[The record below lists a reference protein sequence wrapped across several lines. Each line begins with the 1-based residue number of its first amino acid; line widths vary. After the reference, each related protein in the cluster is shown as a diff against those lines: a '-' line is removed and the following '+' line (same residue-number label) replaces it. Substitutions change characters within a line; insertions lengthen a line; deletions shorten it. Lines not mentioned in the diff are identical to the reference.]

1 MRRVNSWKVAIALLL
16 AIATSLTTMQVTNLF
31 AYQNGTS
38 IENQWATATVE
49 YGIGDPFVMK
59 YNGMY
64 YLYVSSLDGQQG
76 IKVWSSQNMVDWKY
90 KGFCNEN
97 DSVITGAY
105 APEVTYWNGTFYMY
119 TAAPGGEQHRVL
131 TSTSPTGPFVRQ
143 GDVLSDPNDLID
155 GSVYI
160 DDDAGATK
168 YFLHAGGSCIEYSI
182 LNQNMLIGS
191 GKYTIPAATI
201 AGLWTEG
208 PSIFKRNGKYYMTY
222 TGNHVLAD
230 NYRIEYAVGDSI
242 SSFQEPTEN
251 LLLINTEEGITGLG
265 HNSIVVG
272 PDLDTR
278 YIVYHSLVSNTSA
291 PERRLNIDRIVFNG
305 EKMEVQGP
313 TWWEVEDPK
322 LPEFSDYMKNTT
334 NWTAVSGSAKA
345 SGGTMELGATAEVRS
360 KQKTTADYTAE
371 FNLWLS
377 STSSGAKAGAI
388 VSFTDSN
395 NYAYVYIDP
404 QSNKVFFQT
413 KVKGTTATSSA
424 SLPSEYAGKN
434 NVLRKITVKKEGNT
448 FDIYVDDRLLITAS
462 ATLSGGYIGLKTENC
477 STKFGYTAFSST
489 VNGNQD
495 KDTVKPTGS
504 AMDAVHANSASWTY
518 QTGTLTESGAGLK
531 SEYVKGMSKGNSLTF
546 KIDAQET
553 SYYSAEIRAKA
564 QAGTTVS
571 IAVDGKVVAKD
582 VSLTKSDGFMT
593 DVIRNVKIAES
604 ANTVTI
610 TVTAGSMDFYS
621 LKLAKGA
628 DIYETKQTQS
638 AMDFEWLSGSWS
650 DNGTTIS
657 ATNSATWSIA
667 SYGNENWGDYEVE
680 ADVNLKNG
688 SDAGLLVRLKY
699 ATDASDATYGIGGC
713 QNGDYHYGYYAYI
726 TTSGV
731 CLGKQMF
738 HWQFLTSSTQSLSN
752 NKTYRL
758 KVRAE
763 GANIKVWLDG
773 KLMIDYT
780 DKEQPLLSGKI
791 GMRAHMSL
799 AEYKNMTLTH
809 LNTATPVNAQ
819 VTLTAGATAI
829 NKNNFQ
835 LYSSADGK
843 GYEMKDGGI
852 DFNNGLNRNVK
863 GVLKNSVGVDGTVS
877 CTLDLPGTGGFGVG
891 LLVRCKRSYFGNG
904 IDDLD
909 GLGVQLER
917 GGNGSVNV
925 KVYEWSN
932 KAWKGVVAETNIKN
946 YFVNQADKRAYLA
959 VQLKGNAMTVYVDGT
974 KYLTVDI
981 SKWSGD
987 SSRTAIGFRSQN
999 SAHVMLSNFTYST
1012 QTNSVPTVP
1021 PTVKPTATPNVTTA
1035 TPNGTT
1041 PGATAAGAT
1050 TAGAT
1055 VAGATVDVPTET
1067 QAGTTGQ
1074 ASTATVGSTAEGATS
1089 ATPTAGSGGTVE
1101 EPQDSGWVLYVVI
1114 GVIILAAIGGVVVLV
1129 VLRKRGEKT

>member
-1 MRRVNSWKVAIALLL
+1 MKNLGKMAITLILVMATIVTALP
-16 AIATSLTTMQVTNLF
+16 TTNLL

-38 IENQWATATVE
+38 IEEQWATSTVE
-49 YGIGDPFVMK
+49 YGIGDPFIMK
-59 YNGMY
+59 YNGMF

-76 IKVWSSQNMVDWKY
+76 IKVWSSTNMVDWKY
-90 KGFCNEN
+90 EGFCNNN
-97 DSVITGAY
+97 DGVITGAY

-131 TSTSPTGPFVRQ
+131 TAKSPTGPFVRQ
-143 GDVLSDPNDLID
+143 GDVFTDPDDLID
-155 GSVYI
+155 GSVFI
-160 DDDAGATK
+160 DDNEAATK
-168 YFLHAGGSCIEYSI
+168 YFLHSGGSCIEYGF
-182 LNQNMLIGS
+182 LRTDMLTGS
-191 GKYTIPAATI
+191 GKYTIPAASI
-201 AGLWTEG
+201 SGMWTEG

-222 TGNHVLAD
+222 TGNHVCAD
-230 NYRIEYAVGDSI
+230 NYRIEYAVSDDPTN
-242 SSFQEPTEN
+242 FKEPTEN

-265 HNSIVVG
+265 HNSTVVG

-313 TWWEVEDPK
+313 TWWEVQNPK

-334 NWTAVSGSAKA
+334 NWTTVSGSVKA

-371 FNLWLS
+371 FNFWMNG
-377 STSSGAKAGAI
+377 TSNNSKAGAI
-388 VSFTDSN
+388 VSYQDNN
-395 NYAYVYIDP
+395 NYAYAYIEP
-404 QSNKVFFQT
+404 KSNKVFFQT
-413 KVKGTTATSSA
+413 KVKGTTTTSSA
-424 SLPSEYAGKN
+424 SLPSEYAGTN
-434 NVLRKITVKKEGNT
+434 NVLRKIMVKKEGNT
-448 FDIYVDDRLLITAS
+448 FDIYVDDRLLITKDA
-462 ATLSGGYIGLKTENC
+462 ALVAGYIGLKTENC
-477 STKFGYTAFSST
+477 TAKFGYTAFSST

-504 AMDAVHANSASWTY
+504 AMDAVHANSASWSY
-518 QTGTLTESGAGLK
+518 QTGSLTESGAGSK
-531 SEYVKGMSKGNSLTF
+531 SQYVKAMSKGNSLTF
-546 KIDAQET
+546 EIDAQET

-564 QAGTTVS
+564 QSGTKVS

-582 VSLTKSDGFMT
+582 VSLTKSDVFMT
-593 DVIRNVKIAES
+593 DVIRNVKIAEN
-604 ANTVTI
+604 AKTVTI

-628 DIYETKQTQS
+628 DVYATKQTQS

-657 ATNSATWSIA
+657 ATNASTWSIA
-667 SYGNENWGDYEVE
+667 SYGSENWGDYEVE

-688 SDAGLLVRLKY
+688 SDAGILVRLKY
-699 ATDASDATYGIGGC
+699 ATDASDAQFGIGGC

-738 HWQFLTSSTQSLSN
+738 NWQFLTSYTQSLSQ

-809 LNTATPVNAQ
+809 LNAATPVNAE

-829 NKNNFQ
+829 NKNTFQ
-835 LYSSADGK
+835 FYSSAGGK
-843 GYEMKDGGI
+843 GYEVKDGGI

-863 GVLKNSVGVDGTVS
+863 GVLKNNVGVDGTVS

-891 LLVRCKRSYFGNG
+891 LLVRCKRSSFGNG

-917 GGNGSVNV
+917 GGNGSVLV
-925 KVYEWSN
+925 KVYEWAN

-946 YFVNQADKRAYLA
+946 YFVNQADKRAHLA
-959 VQLKGNAMTVYVDGT
+959 VQLKGSSMTVYVDGNQC
-974 KYLTVDI
+974 LTVDI
-981 SKWSGD
+981 GRWSGD
-987 SSRTAIGFRSQN
+987 NSRTAVGFRSQN
-999 SAHVMLSNFTYST
+999 SAHVMLSNFAYSA
-1012 QTNSVPTVP
+1012 QTNSTPTVP
-1021 PTVKPTATPNVTTA
+1021 PTVKPSATPNAITA
-1035 TPNGTT
+1035 IPSVTT
-1041 PGATAAGAT
+1041 PGT
-1050 TAGAT
+1050 TA
-1055 VAGATVDVPTET
+1055 DVPTE
-1067 QAGTTGQ
+1067 
-1074 ASTATVGSTAEGATS
+1074 TVGSTAEGATS
-1089 ATPTAGSGGTVE
+1089 QTTPDITDTTAPGEATAPTASATNGGGTVE
-1101 EPQDSGWVLYVVI
+1101 QPQNSGWIIYVII
-1114 GVIILAAIGGVVVLV
+1114 GVIVLAAIGGVVLLVL
-1129 VLRKRGEKT
+1129 KKYQKKA